1 LLLVA
6 LVGTWRCLASQLL
19 FQMCIRLFPASRWQG
34 APCEHYYAEYQAD
47 ARLVHSTVEAFQLRP
62 FAAAGFSFS
71 SFNDSSSSRGR
82 SRRRGQHD
90 GRAFSKGFSHG
101 VRSTIWSDINL
112 AEAAA
117 AAQLDPDE
125 LHNLVFS
132 RDHPHS
138 ENSSGTINKRR
149 RRAKRLTQ
157 QKKQA
162 AKGRAA
168 AAGGF
173 GYAEFYWEDAD
184 ASDADS
190 DDEVLWH
197 HYRASSTGGYNK
209 QQWDPSHGPGR
220 PDWQW
225 WSEEQER

>member
-1 LLLVA
+1 M
-6 LVGTWRCLASQLL
+6 G
-19 FQMCIRLFPASRWQG
+19 IRLFPASHCQG
-34 APCEHYYAEYQAD
+34 APGVHNYAEYQA
-47 ARLVHSTVEAFQLRP
+47 AAHVVHSTVEAFQLRL

-71 SFNDSSSSRGR
+71 SFNDSSSSSSRGR

-90 GRAFSKGFSHG
+90 GHAFSKGSSHG

-132 RDHPHS
+132 RDHRRS

-149 RRAKRLTQ
+149 RRAKRLRQ

-197 HYRASSTGGYNK
+197 HYRASSSGGYSK